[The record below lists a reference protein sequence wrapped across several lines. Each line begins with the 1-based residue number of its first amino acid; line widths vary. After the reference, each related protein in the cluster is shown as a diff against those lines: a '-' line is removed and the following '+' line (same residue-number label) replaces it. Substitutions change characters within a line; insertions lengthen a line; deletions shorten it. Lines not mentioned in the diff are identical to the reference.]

1 MRLLRPRAALSP
13 VESRATPPP
22 SPQPAAVSR
31 RSATAPWL
39 LSVLFLAAIG
49 AGSLL
54 GTVSPATG
62 ERLSD
67 GVDATLFTLLC
78 LLFVEV
84 RLGDVARLRSSPRF
98 LLVAWGA
105 NFLLI
110 PVVGFAVAALFL
122 SGEPLLFTG
131 LMIYLVAPCT
141 DWFLGFTRL
150 AGGNTTL
157 GAVLLPINLI
167 SQVLLFP
174 VFLFLFARV
183 SGDIN
188 PGALAESL
196 WMWFLL
202 PAALALATR
211 VLLGRTLPAAVSARL
226 LRGVG
231 AAIPLVLAALI
242 VQIFAAHI
250 GAILGHIDAFAIV
263 VAALVVFF
271 ALTYVLGNLLSTLF
285 GFDYPEHALLAMTTA
300 ARNAPLMLALTMVA
314 LPGQPLVYAA
324 IVIGMLVEF
333 PHLTV
338 IRALLLRRRGTFAT
352 R

>member
-1 MRLLRPRAALSP
+1 MRLLRPRVALP
-13 VESRATPPP
+13 LTEPPPP
-22 SPQPAAVSR
+22 SDAPRQQGA
-31 RSATAPWL
+31 APWL
-39 LSVLFLAAIG
+39 LSALFLAAIG

-62 ERLSD
+62 EWLGD
-67 GVDATLFTLLC
+67 GVDATLLVLLC
-78 LLFVEV
+78 LLFFEV
-84 RLGDVARLRSSPRF
+84 RLNDVARLRSAPRF

-110 PVVGFAVAALFL
+110 PVIGFVVAALFL

-157 GAVLLPINLI
+157 GAILLPINLV

-183 SGDIN
+183 SGDID

-202 PAALALATR
+202 PAVLALATR
-211 VLLGRTLPAAVSARL
+211 ALLGRILPAAVFARL
-226 LRGVG
+226 LRGAA

-250 GAILGHIDAFAIV
+250 GAILGHADAFV
-263 VAALVVFF
+263 VVLVALVVFF
-271 ALTYVLGNLLSTLF
+271 AATYAVGNLLSTLF
-285 GFDYPEHALLAMTTA
+285 GFEYPEHALLAMTTA

-338 IRALLLRRRGTFAT
+338 IRALLVRRLGAFSQR
-352 R
+352 

>member
-1 MRLLRPRAALSP
+1 
-13 VESRATPPP
+13 
-22 SPQPAAVSR
+22 
-31 RSATAPWL
+31 
-39 LSVLFLAAIG
+39 
-49 AGSLL
+49 
-54 GTVSPATG
+54 
-62 ERLSD
+62 
-67 GVDATLFTLLC
+67 
-78 LLFVEV
+78 
-84 RLGDVARLRSSPRF
+84 
-98 LLVAWGA
+98 
-105 NFLLI
+105 
-110 PVVGFAVAALFL
+110 
-122 SGEPLLFTG
+122 
-131 LMIYLVAPCT
+131 
-141 DWFLGFTRL
+141 
-150 AGGNTTL
+150 
-157 GAVLLPINLI
+157 
-167 SQVLLFP
+167 
-174 VFLFLFARV
+174 
-183 SGDIN
+183 
-188 PGALAESL
+188 
-196 WMWFLL
+196 
-202 PAALALATR
+202 
-211 VLLGRTLPAAVSARL
+211 
-226 LRGVG
+226 VG

>member
-1 MRLLRPRAALSP
+1 VALP
-13 VESRATPPP
+13 PTEPQPP
-22 SPQPAAVSR
+22 SVAPRQQAA
-31 RSATAPWL
+31 APWL
-39 LSVLFLAAIG
+39 LSALFLAAIG

-54 GTVSPATG
+54 GTVSPAVG
-62 ERLSD
+62 ERLGD
-67 GVDATLFTLLC
+67 GVDATLLVLLW
-78 LLFVEV
+78 LLFFEV
-84 RLGDVARLRSSPRF
+84 RLNEVARLRSAPRF
-98 LLVAWGA
+98 LLVAWCA

-110 PVVGFAVAALFL
+110 PVIGFAVAALFL

-157 GAVLLPINLI
+157 GVVLLPINLV

-183 SGDIN
+183 SGDID

-202 PAALALATR
+202 PAVLALASR
-211 VLLGRTLPAAVSARL
+211 ALLGRVLPAAVFARL
-226 LRGVG
+226 LRG
-231 AAIPLVLAALI
+231 AAATIPLVLAALI

-250 GAILGHIDAFAIV
+250 GAILDHADAFV
-263 VAALVVFF
+263 VVLVALVVFF
-271 ALTYVLGNLLSTLF
+271 AATYAVGNLLSTLF
-285 GFDYPEHALLAMTTA
+285 GFEYPEHALLAMTTA

-333 PHLTV
+333 PHLTA
-338 IRALLLRRRGTFAT
+338 IRALLLRRRQVQQGW
-352 R
+352 